1 MEELVE
7 KAKSP
12 QWEGY
17 FGSERLATFQYG
29 QEAWNN
35 NSKMFT
41 QYALDILDN
50 KINLDTVQ
58 RFGDYSKESKMDVM
72 LDSLSLKEEQ
82 KRKEKQGMWLKN
94 KGLK

>member
-1 MEELVE
+1 MEELIE
-7 KAKSP
+7 IGKSP
-12 QWEGY
+12 QWKGY
-17 FGSERLATFQYG
+17 FGSERLATLQYG
-29 QEAWNN
+29 KEAWND

-58 RFGDYSKESKMDVM
+58 RFGDYSKESKLDLM

-82 KRKEKQGMWLKN
+82 RRKEKQLMWLKS